1 MTLILNCSNH
11 WSIIGWVQT
20 IMYVCIC
27 HGFTEKKVKQAL
39 TDGVCSAAG
48 FFTCMGC
55 KPQCGK
61 CVPYVRQM
69 VTDHRNTLACAN
81 TCSASVPEEAAIA
94 AE

>member
-1 MTLILNCSNH
+1 
-11 WSIIGWVQT
+11 
-20 IMYVCIC
+20 MYVCIC

-39 TDGVCSAAG
+39 EKGVCTAAG
-48 FFTCMGC
+48 VFNCMGC

-69 VTDHRNTLACAN
+69 AAEYRAANACEAN
-81 TCSASVPEEAAIA
+81 CGVAAAAIA

>member
-1 MTLILNCSNH
+1 L
-11 WSIIGWVQT
+11 SIIGWVQT

-27 HGFTEKKVKQAL
+27 HGFNEKKVKQAL
-39 TDGVCSAAG
+39 SQGVCTAAG
-48 FFTCMGC
+48 FFNCMGC

-69 VTDHRNTLACAN
+69 VADHRKAMTCASN
-81 TCSASVPEEAAIA
+81 CDVPEEAAIA